1 MEDTKEI
8 FALVIIA
15 FILESFKYEFNLSFI
30 NVIIFINLIGLYY
43 ISKKIKFK
51 VKIEYNKD

>member
-1 MEDTKEI
+1 MEDILEI
-8 FALVIIA
+8 FAFIIIA
-15 FILESFKYEFNLSFI
+15 FLLEHFKYEFNLSFV
-30 NVIIFINLIGLYY
+30 NVIIFINLVGLYY

>member
-8 FALVIIA
+8 FAFVIIA
-15 FILESFKYEFNLSFI
+15 FLLEYFKYEFNLSFI

>member
-8 FALVIIA
+8 FAFVIIA
-15 FILESFKYEFNLSFI
+15 FLLEYFKYEFNLSFI
-30 NVIIFINLIGLYY
+30 NVIIFINLVGLYY